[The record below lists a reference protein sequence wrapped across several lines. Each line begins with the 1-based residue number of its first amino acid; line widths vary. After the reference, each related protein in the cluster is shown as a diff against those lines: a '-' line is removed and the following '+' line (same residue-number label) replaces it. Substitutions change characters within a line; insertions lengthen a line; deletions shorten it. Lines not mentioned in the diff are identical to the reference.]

1 MHTTGGW
8 GVCRSIDAIRIA
20 KVKHLAIVTDVDLD
34 KGCEVMIRCE
44 QSHWIGCCAVDFCFS
59 ANVF

>member
-1 MHTTGGW
+1 M
-8 GVCRSIDAIRIA
+8 CRSIDAIRIA